1 MAVQAAVGLG
11 TAALGYQVYSG
22 QKQQKQQRK
31 CFKSF
36 QKEKNDFFDKKKK
49 FVVF

>member
-1 MAVQAAVGLG
+1 MAVQAAVALG

-31 CFKSF
+31 QLALQAQANEDAK
-36 QKEKNDFFDKKKK
+36 
-49 FVVF
+49 VRA